1 MFKLSEKPPESEY
14 GCLLEQYTTNK
25 FITSEKFISFTSY
38 NRQAS
43 PTDNPLYTTVD
54 QPKPVKP
61 RASSSSSKTNS
72 SVKEPLDSSVPY
84 AIPQKK
90 KNKFKKS
97 PKELQETTTSG
108 EIYINYE
115 MVQQKLNVNHL
126 EPTYSKS
133 SSVTVCAS

>member
-54 QPKPVKP
+54 QPKLVKP

-90 KNKFKKS
+90 KNKSKKS